1 MRQKN
6 WRLIS
11 GGLVFM
17 AFAGVFFWVMAGQM
31 SRSTDPSG
39 MMQDVGQVSGVVAT
53 IGLALLVA
61 GLLGWQ
67 GLSKKRNGA
76 G

>member
-6 WRLIS
+6 WRLIVS
-11 GGLVFM
+11 GPIFM
-17 AFAGVFFWVMAGQM
+17 LGAVAFFWVMAGQM
-31 SRSTDPSG
+31 TQSTDPSG
-39 MMQDVGQVSGVVAT
+39 MMRDVGEVSGLIGT

-67 GLSKKRNGA
+67 GLTKKR
-76 G
+76 

>member
-6 WRLIS
+6 WRLIIS
-11 GGLVFM
+11 GPIFM
-17 AFAGVFFWVMAGQM
+17 LGAVAFFWLMAGQM
-31 SRSTDPSG
+31 PQSTDPSG
-39 MMQDVGQVSGVVAT
+39 MMRDVGEVSGLIGT

-67 GLSKKRNGA
+67 GLSKKH
-76 G
+76 